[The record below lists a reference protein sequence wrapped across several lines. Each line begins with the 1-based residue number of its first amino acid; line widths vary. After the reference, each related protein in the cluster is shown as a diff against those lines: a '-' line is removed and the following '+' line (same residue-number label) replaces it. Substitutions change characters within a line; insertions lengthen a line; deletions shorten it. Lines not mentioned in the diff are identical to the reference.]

1 MRKGIATIG
10 LAMLLAMLAV
20 IADGGRAAAGDDP
33 LDRRNGVE
41 LNDTPVEEAL
51 TNIGAMA
58 GLPVEL
64 NGFTGDPVSME
75 IWNVRVRTIL
85 DVLCESLG
93 CRWELVDGVI
103 QIHEVPGA
111 KPEPRPKPSL
121 EALDQTIDIKLTG
134 ADPQEVLRS
143 FGQILSV
150 KPFVDPAIT
159 GSVTVNLENT
169 EVRKVLDAVCA
180 SVGCEWSL
188 DVEKKMLVFRPK
200 PK

>member
-1 MRKGIATIG
+1 MRKRIATIG

-20 IADGGRAAAGDDP
+20 IADGGRATAADDP

-51 TNIGAMA
+51 TSIGAMA

-75 IWNVRVRTIL
+75 IWNVRLRTML

-93 CRWELVDGVI
+93 CRWELVDGTI

-111 KPEPRPKPSL
+111 RPEPRPKASL
-121 EALDQTIDIKLTG
+121 ESLDQKMDIKLTG
-134 ADPQEVLRS
+134 ASALEVLRS
-143 FGQILSV
+143 FGEILSV
-150 KPFVDPAIT
+150 TPYVDPAIT

-188 DVEKKMLVFRPK
+188 DVERKILAFRPK

>member
-1 MRKGIATIG
+1 MRKIATVALAVLLAAAGIAT
-10 LAMLLAMLAV
+10 
-20 IADGGRAAAGDDP
+20 AGDDP

-51 TNIGAMA
+51 TNIGATA

-75 IWNVRVRTIL
+75 IWNVRVRTLL
-85 DVLCESLG
+85 DVLCESVG

-121 EALDQTIDIKLTG
+121 EGLDQKIDIKLTG
-134 ADPQEVLRS
+134 ADPQEVLRT

-150 KPFVDPAIT
+150 KPYVDPAIT
-159 GSVTVNLENT
+159 GAVTVNLEDT
-169 EVRKVLDAVCA
+169 EVRKALDAACA
-180 SVGCEWSL
+180 SAGCEWSL